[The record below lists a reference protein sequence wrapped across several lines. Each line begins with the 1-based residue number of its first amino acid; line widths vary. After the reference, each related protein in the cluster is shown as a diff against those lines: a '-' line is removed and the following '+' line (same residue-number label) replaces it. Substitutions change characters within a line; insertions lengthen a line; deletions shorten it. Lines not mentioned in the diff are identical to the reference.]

1 MKSIKEIED
10 LGMEDLGRIAADT
23 SIQVP
28 ADLEEELRKTVAA
41 LSLAEEEKETRRSV
55 APSWVRPLAAAASL
69 GLLVAAGAAI
79 LNTPEELQD
88 TYSDPAVAYAML
100 EESFGKISSKMSQ
113 GIAKAQEAG
122 YEAREIT
129 NQALGL

>member
-1 MKSIKEIED
+1 MKSIREIED

-28 ADLEEELRKTVAA
+28 ADLEEDLRKTVAA
-41 LSLAEEEKETRRSV
+41 LSLEEEERETRRSV
-55 APSWVRPLAAAASL
+55 AHSWVRPLAAAASL
-69 GLLVAAGAAI
+69 GLLVAAGASI